1 MLGDDDG
8 DEGGGP
14 VADQRE
20 KVEEGVVEAVCA
32 YDAEWYHTRYIPSTI
47 SVSYPNGRRRERRTW
62 QQRQSRTQTSARPII

>member
-32 YDAEWYHTRYIPSTI
+32 
-47 SVSYPNGRRRERRTW
+47 
-62 QQRQSRTQTSARPII
+62 